1 MSKIQDVIA
10 GIESCG
16 EIVRPKDVHTILG
29 VSLAWVYKKGNLPI
43 EESCRA
49 STGKKAKKYYVFR
62 KSTLLKWL
70 SQEENQD
77 TLVKVWI
84 RADSMSGLRKKRDS

>member
-10 GIESCG
+10 GIQDCN
-16 EIVRPKDVHTILG
+16 EIIKPKDVHKILG

-43 EESCRA
+43 EESCHA
-49 STGKKAKKYYVFR
+49 LTGKKEKKYYNFHR
-62 KSTLLKWL
+62 STLLDWL
-70 SQEENQD
+70 SDEENQD

-84 RADSMSGLRKKRDS
+84 RADSMSGLRKKRDG